1 MAKRERAR
9 LRIGIIGAGISGLS
23 AAWLLAKRHDVTLF
37 EKAPRL
43 GGHSNTVEVPAPD
56 GGSVPVDTGFI
67 VYNPVNYPN
76 LVALFQHLDVATK
89 SSNMSFAVSL
99 GDGAFEYAG
108 NGVGSLLAQK
118 QNLLRPRFWSML
130 YGILRFYRQAP
141 RDMPRIANPEL
152 SLGDYLR
159 AGKFGEAFARDHLL
173 PMAGAIWS
181 APPEALLDYPARSFI
196 SFFDNHGLLKLTRR
210 PPWRTVEG
218 GSKTYVAKLTRSF
231 ADRVRVGCA
240 ATAIHRVG
248 DGVRVR
254 DTSGHISQFDD
265 VVIATHADEALHL
278 LVDASPE
285 ERQAL
290 GAFRYGRNI
299 AVLHSDASL
308 MPKRKS
314 VWSSWNYLGARTD
327 RGDALCVTYWMNRLQ
342 GIAGPR
348 DYFVTLNPYREPR
361 PERIHHTDIYEHPI
375 FDAGALQAQ
384 VRLGALQGKRN
395 TWFCGAY
402 FGAGFHEDGLSS
414 GLAAAEALGGLMRP
428 WRQRLTKSPRPQQ
441 HSHAELV
448 P

>member
-1 MAKRERAR
+1 MAKRERTR

-141 RDMPRIANPEL
+141 RDMPRIANSEL

-290 GAFRYGRNI
+290 GAFRYSRNI

-327 RGDALCVTYWMNRLQ
+327 RGRRALRHLLDEPPARNR
-342 GIAGPR
+342 
-348 DYFVTLNPYREPR
+348 R
-361 PERIHHTDIYEHPI
+361 P
-375 FDAGALQAQ
+375 A
-384 VRLGALQGKRN
+384 RLFR
-395 TWFCGAY
+395 
-402 FGAGFHEDGLSS
+402 
-414 GLAAAEALGGLMRP
+414 
-428 WRQRLTKSPRPQQ
+428 
-441 HSHAELV
+441 HAEPLSRAARGTASTT
-448 P
+448 PTSTSTRSSTRARCKRRSGSLRYRASATPGSAAPISALASMRTG